1 MITIGVTGGIGSGKS
16 VVCDIFRLHG
26 IPVFD
31 ADKEAKAL
39 NDTSPVIREQLIRH
53 FGEELYQEGTLNRK
67 KLASLIFKDE
77 HNLAIANSIIH
88 PVLASYFLE
97 WCRQRNN
104 DAYLVIEAAV
114 LIEAGFHRFTDRV
127 ITVYSPRDIRME
139 RLMKRDSTDRNQV
152 ELRMKSQLPEEEK
165 ARLSDYVIYNDNH
178 HSLIRQVSDF
188 LQNLITS
195 ETSQ

>member
-1 MITIGVTGGIGSGKS
+1 MIKIGVTGGIGSGKS

-39 NDTSPVIREQLIRH
+39 NDTSPAIREQLIRH
-53 FGEELYQEGTLNRK
+53 FGEELYREGKLDRK
-67 KLASLIFKDE
+67 KLASLIFHDE
-77 HNLAIANSIIH
+77 HNLAIANAIIH
-88 PVLASYFLE
+88 PVLAAYFLE

-104 DAYLVIEAAV
+104 EDYLVIEAAV

-127 ITVYSPRDIRME
+127 LTVCSPGDIRME
-139 RLMKRDSTDRNQV
+139 RVMKRDSTDRRQV
-152 ELRMKSQLPEEEK
+152 ELRMKNQLPEEEK
-165 ARLSDYVIYNDNH
+165 IRLSDYVIYNDNR
-178 HSLIRQVSDF
+178 HSLIRQVADF
-188 LQNLITS
+188 LQSLHWS